1 MPARKLSSG
10 RLLWA
15 DAIRALATYFV
26 ICVHLT
32 YMVSPIS
39 GKNFIDTAL
48 FSLIKTCVPLFAALS
63 GGLLLSKSDTILHF
77 LSKRL
82 SRLLTPW
89 VLWTSLYTGI
99 FLLKNHI
106 FFNISIFARQ
116 ELIQLFTLLWF
127 VPIIIGLYIVTPLFR
142 FLFHKKHLSISLF
155 YIGVWFVTL
164 TLFPRLYEDPLLV
177 RTNNSMLFLQVL
189 LYSGYYLWGD
199 VVLRLK
205 KTILLEKQYTLSLV
219 LLFIGIFWTFA
230 KVLHG
235 GGGGS
240 YHYLSGNII
249 LLTLGVYWLLYLFF
263 SHSKFPNFFVSHIA
277 HVSKLS
283 FGILFLHIF
292 IIQFVLK
299 DILLLLPD
307 APYFFSALFLLLI
320 SYAVL
325 WQVAKVNLFKKL
337 LV

>member
-1 MPARKLSSG
+1 MPVRKLLSE

-32 YMVSPIS
+32 YVVSPIS
-39 GKNFIDTAL
+39 GKSFIDTTL

-63 GGLLLSKSDTILHF
+63 GGLLLSKNDTILHF

-106 FFNISIFARQ
+106 FFNISVFARQ

-142 FLFHKKHLSISLF
+142 FLFYKRHLSISLF
-155 YIGVWFVTL
+155 YIGVWFVIV

-189 LYSGYYLWGD
+189 LYSGYYLLGD

-205 KTILLEKQYTLSLV
+205 KKIFLEKQYTLSLV

-240 YHYLSGNII
+240 YHYLSGNIV
-249 LLTLGVYWLLYLFF
+249 LLTLGVYWFLYLFF
-263 SHSKFPNFFVSHIA
+263 SEIKLSGFLVSHITRI
-277 HVSKLS
+277 SKLS

-299 DILLLLPD
+299 DMLVHLSD
-307 APYFFSALFLLLI
+307 VPYFFSALFLLLI

-325 WQVAKVNLFKKL
+325 WQLVKVNFFKKL